1 MEMVDLESVDDPA
14 DQLALRQMIEW
25 HLSHTGSETARNII
39 KNWKSMIPKFVK
51 VMPTAYS
58 QVFEKN
64 QISQPKEIQAVL
76 HG

>member
-1 MEMVDLESVDDPA
+1 MVDLASVDDPA
-14 DQLALRQMIEW
+14 DQLALRQMIQW
-25 HLSHTGSETARNII
+25 HMSYTGSETARNII

-51 VMPTAYS
+51 VMPIAYS
-58 QVFEKN
+58 KVLEEN